1 MAIETSIVVAQAAAD
16 QGAFPP
22 FQPET
27 FLSQLI
33 WLVITFTVLYTLM
46 VRIIAPRLHGIIENR
61 QVTIAR
67 DLDTAALA
75 KQKAEE
81 AGEAYEKALAEA
93 KAKAQSL
100 AQKTRDKLATE
111 SEEKRTKLEADL
123 AERLANAEKT
133 IATRKAEAMT
143 NVREIAEE
151 AASAM
156 VERLSGS
163 QPPKGAVSAALDA
176 AMKR

>member
-81 AGEAYEKALAEA
+81 AGEAYEKGARRGQGQGAGSCAE
-93 KAKAQSL
+93 
-100 AQKTRDKLATE
+100 
-111 SEEKRTKLEADL
+111 
-123 AERLANAEKT
+123 
-133 IATRKAEAMT
+133 
-143 NVREIAEE
+143 
-151 AASAM
+151 
-156 VERLSGS
+156 
-163 QPPKGAVSAALDA
+163 DA
-176 AMKR
+176 RQACL